1 MSLFQLHRHG
11 PSVRPDD
18 ADPIPS
24 ATPAEVPMDR
34 AQEFS
39 AARQASDQF
48 LWRVAGWTVA
58 LSLAIAAV
66 IVLPSHPVVSGT
78 LLVLGAVV
86 LLASTAFRRFLRTA
100 AADETHR
107 LVTADE
113 PTPSR
118 HVTAA

>member
-1 MSLFQLHRHG
+1 
-11 PSVRPDD
+11 
-18 ADPIPS
+18 
-24 ATPAEVPMDR
+24 MDR

-66 IVLPSHPVVSGT
+66 VVLPSHPVVSGT